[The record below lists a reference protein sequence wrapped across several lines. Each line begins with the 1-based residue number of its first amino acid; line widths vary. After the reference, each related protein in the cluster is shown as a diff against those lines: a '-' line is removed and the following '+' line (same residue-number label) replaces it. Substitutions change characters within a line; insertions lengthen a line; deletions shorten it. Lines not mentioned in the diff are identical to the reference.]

1 MYKKP
6 SSPLYANVS
15 GAKFKNEEMTAK
27 NEPTYY
33 NTVTNK
39 MPQPSL
45 GIYSNVNYQNNP
57 TTKSNNIYSNI
68 AESGKPTYKSTT
80 QYPLYDNLKPLG
92 MLRVHHFNLII
103 LVLIIMKLL

>member
-15 GAKFKNEEMTAK
+15 GVKYTEETLPAP

-39 MPQPSL
+39 AAKPSQ
-45 GIYSNVNYQNNP
+45 GIYSNVVTNL
-57 TTKSNNIYSNI
+57 YSNVPV
-68 AESGKPTYKSTT
+68 SSKQTYKNI

-92 MLRVHHFNLII
+92 
-103 LVLIIMKLL
+103 LL